1 MPPFIL
7 LLFFNKCVPRNT
19 ICFSPVLNES
29 TDISCPYFLNKIL
42 FSSAEELSILEND
55 KFSKKLLKEFLKRDN
70 FAVCKNSSSD
80 LGVLDLL
87 ISIQSEL
94 SCVSISTI
102 NCLIEVKF
110 SLESFSYLFESNCD
124 VVTDFT
130 LSVVKPERAFE

>member
-1 MPPFIL
+1 MIIGQNLFCHIGCILSSGSSIRTMPPFIL
-7 LLFFNKCVPRNT
+7 LLF
-19 ICFSPVLNES
+19 
-29 TDISCPYFLNKIL
+29 LNKIL
-42 FSSAEELSILEND
+42 FSSVDELSTLEND

-70 FAVCKNSSSD
+70 FAGCKNSLSD
-80 LGVLDLL
+80 LGVLDLQ

-110 SLESFSYLFESNCD
+110 SLASFSYLFESNCD

-130 LSVVKPERAFE
+130 LLVVKPERDFE

>member
-7 LLFFNKCVPRNT
+7 LLF
-19 ICFSPVLNES
+19 
-29 TDISCPYFLNKIL
+29 LNKIL
-42 FSSAEELSILEND
+42 FSSVDELSTLEND
-55 KFSKKLLKEFLKRDN
+55 KFSKKLLKEFSKRDN
-70 FAVCKNSSSD
+70 FAGCKNSLSD
-80 LGVLDLL
+80 LGVLDLQ

-110 SLESFSYLFESNCD
+110 SLASFSYLFESNCD

-130 LSVVKPERAFE
+130 LLVVKPERDFE